1 MGADGVHA
9 WLRAPLD
16 RPHQCAALPALACP
30 CRCAADRKLRM
41 PRPKGSAIT
50 CADFRSE
57 TVFGFVLLAG
67 TETGHV
73 VLYDVTTLK

>member
-1 MGADGVHA
+1 
-9 WLRAPLD
+9 
-16 RPHQCAALPALACP
+16 
-30 CRCAADRKLRM
+30 M

-67 TETGHV
+67 TEAGQV